1 MRKNM
6 YELTELTEKIY
17 KEFSGKEIDST
28 ELDKK
33 EYLDVRNKAMMEMG
47 MTLDA
52 LKQGKTK
59 EELKD
64 AVKNPPKKNYLSKI
78 GGFVVIAAL
87 AGRYIYTQY

>member
-52 LKQGKTK
+52 LK
-59 EELKD
+59 
-64 AVKNPPKKNYLSKI
+64 
-78 GGFVVIAAL
+78 
-87 AGRYIYTQY
+87 